1 MLIGM
6 PAAGKSTIGVVLAK
20 RSRRRFVDTDLLLQE
35 RAGRPLQQI
44 LSEEGIEAFRRLE
57 EQCVLSLDCR
67 QTVVATGG
75 SVVYSSRAVG
85 HLARGGVLVY
95 LHVPVE
101 ELVARIP
108 DMDTRGMVRRP
119 GQSFEDLYAERLPLY
134 RRAADVEV
142 DCSGM
147 SPVETVAAVERA
159 LSKATLGRRLE
170 LEP

>member
-1 MLIGM
+1 M